1 MNNYDNQQKSTIFVS
16 KFDFMIES
24 KNIEDKT
31 DLVMNR
37 IKGILYA
44 AASSSTF
51 GLAPFFSITLL
62 LAGFSSFEVLSYRWG
77 VATITLTIIGLISGC
92 NFRLNRKDF
101 VVVFCLS
108 LFRAATS
115 FSLIV
120 AYQNI
125 ASGVASTIHFMY
137 PLAVALMMMFFFGEK
152 KSIWVIIAVLMS
164 LFGASMLSSGELNVE
179 NGNTLIGLIGACV
192 SVFSYA
198 GYIIGV
204 RKTRA
209 VQINSTVLTCYV
221 MGIGTIFYLIGAGC
235 TSGLRMVTD
244 GYTWLIILGLAL
256 PATAIS
262 NITLVQAI
270 KYAGPT
276 LTSILGAMEPLTAVV
291 IGVLAFHELFTVNS
305 VVGILLILLAVSIVV
320 FRERKIKG

>member
-1 MNNYDNQQKSTIFVS
+1 
-16 KFDFMIES
+16 
-24 KNIEDKT
+24 
-31 DLVMNR
+31 MNR

-44 AASSSTF
+44 AVSSSTF

-62 LAGFSSFEVLSYRWG
+62 MIGFSAFEVLSYRWG
-77 VATITLTIIGLISGC
+77 IASIVLTVLGLFSGC
-92 NFRLNRKDF
+92 NFRLSVKDF
-101 VVVFCLS
+101 KVVFGLS
-108 LFRAATS
+108 LLRAITS
-115 FSLIV
+115 FCLII

-137 PLAVALMMMFFFGEK
+137 PLVVALAMMFFFREK
-152 KSIWVIIAVLMS
+152 KSLWVLFAVLIS
-164 LFGASMLSSGELNVE
+164 LLGAALLSLGELDAN
-179 NGNTLIGLIGACV
+179 NGNAMVGLVAACV

-204 RKTRA
+204 RTTRA
-209 VQINSTVLTCYV
+209 VRINSTVLTCYV
-221 MGIGTIFYLIGAGC
+221 MGLGTLFYLIGAFT
-235 TSGLRMVTD
+235 TSGFRLVTD
-244 GYTWLIILGLAL
+244 GYIWLIILGLAL

-291 IGVLAFHELFTVNS
+291 IGVFVFEEFFTVNS
-305 VVGILLILLAVSIVV
+305 AIGIILILIAVSLVV
-320 FRERKIKG
+320 FRKQKN

>member
-1 MNNYDNQQKSTIFVS
+1 
-16 KFDFMIES
+16 
-24 KNIEDKT
+24 
-31 DLVMNR
+31 MNR

-77 VATITLTIIGLISGC
+77 VAAITLTIIGLLSGC
-92 NFRLNRKDF
+92 DFRLDRRDF
-101 VVVFCLS
+101 IVVFCLS
-108 LFRAATS
+108 LFRAVTS

-137 PLAVALMMMFFFGEK
+137 PLAVALVMMSFFGEK
-152 KSIWVIIAVLMS
+152 KSMWVMIAVLMS
-164 LFGASMLSSGELNVE
+164 LFGASMLSSGEMHVE
-179 NGNTLIGLIGACV
+179 NGNTVIGLIGACV

-209 VQINSTVLTCYV
+209 VRINSTVLTCYV
-221 MGIGTIFYLIGAGC
+221 MGIGTIFYLIGCGC

-244 GYTWLIILGLAL
+244 GHTWLIILGLAL

-262 NITLVQAI
+262 NITLIQAI

-291 IGVLAFHELFTVNS
+291 IGVLAFHEFFNVNS
-305 VVGILLILLAVSIVV
+305 AVGILLILLAVSIVV
-320 FRERKIKG
+320 LRERKIKG

>member
-1 MNNYDNQQKSTIFVS
+1 
-16 KFDFMIES
+16 
-24 KNIEDKT
+24 
-31 DLVMNR
+31 MNR

-44 AASSSTF
+44 AVSSSTF

-62 LAGFSSFEVLSYRWG
+62 LAGFSAFEVLSYRWG
-77 VATITLTIIGLISGC
+77 VASVVLIAFGLLSGC
-92 NFRLNRKDF
+92 DFRLTRKDLG
-101 VVVFCLS
+101 VVFLLS
-108 LFRAATS
+108 LLRAVTS
-115 FSLIV
+115 FSLII

-137 PLAVALMMMFFFGEK
+137 PLAVALAMMFFFQER
-152 KSIWVIIAVLMS
+152 KSLLVMLAVLMS
-164 LFGASMLSSGELNVE
+164 LLGAALLSMGELDAK
-179 NGNTLIGLIGACV
+179 NGNTIVGLVAACV

-204 RKTRA
+204 RTTRA

-221 MGIGTIFYLIGAGC
+221 MGLGTLFYLIGAFT
-235 TSGLRMVTD
+235 TSGIQWVTD

-262 NITLVQAI
+262 NITLVHAI

-291 IGVLAFHELFTVNS
+291 IGVFVFKELFTVNS
-305 VVGILLILLAVSIVV
+305 AVGILLILIAVSIVV
-320 FRERKIKG
+320 FRRAHPIFIGG

>member
-1 MNNYDNQQKSTIFVS
+1 
-16 KFDFMIES
+16 
-24 KNIEDKT
+24 
-31 DLVMNR
+31 MNR

-44 AASSSTF
+44 AVSSSTF

-62 LAGFSSFEVLSYRWG
+62 LAGFSAFEVLSYRWG
-77 VATITLTIIGLISGC
+77 VASVVLTAFGLFSGC
-92 NFRLNRKDF
+92 SFRLSKKDF
-101 VVVFCLS
+101 GVVFLLS
-108 LFRAATS
+108 LLRAVTS
-115 FSLIV
+115 FSLII

-137 PLAVALMMMFFFGEK
+137 PLAVALAMMFFFQEK
-152 KSIWVIIAVLMS
+152 KSLWVMFAVLMS
-164 LFGASMLSSGELNVE
+164 LLGAALLSLGELDAK
-179 NGNTLIGLIGACV
+179 NGNTMIGLVAACI

-204 RKTRA
+204 RTTRV

-221 MGIGTIFYLIGAGC
+221 MGLGTLFYLIGAFS
-235 TSGLRMVTD
+235 TSGLQWVTD

-291 IGVLAFHELFTVNS
+291 IGVLVFKELFTVNS
-305 VVGILLILLAVSIVV
+305 AIGILLILMAVSIVV
-320 FRERKIKG
+320 FRRQKS

>member
-1 MNNYDNQQKSTIFVS
+1 
-16 KFDFMIES
+16 MIES

>member
-1 MNNYDNQQKSTIFVS
+1 
-16 KFDFMIES
+16 
-24 KNIEDKT
+24 
-31 DLVMNR
+31 MNR

-44 AASSSTF
+44 AVSSSTF

-62 LAGFSSFEVLSYRWG
+62 LAGFSAFEVLSYRWG
-77 VATITLTIIGLISGC
+77 VASVVLIAFGLLSGC
-92 NFRLNRKDF
+92 NFRLTRKDLG
-101 VVVFCLS
+101 VVFLLS
-108 LFRAATS
+108 LLRAVTS
-115 FSLIV
+115 FSLII

-137 PLAVALMMMFFFGEK
+137 PLAVALAMMFFFQER
-152 KSIWVIIAVLMS
+152 KSLLVMLAVLMS
-164 LFGASMLSSGELNVE
+164 LLGAALLSMGELDAK
-179 NGNTLIGLIGACV
+179 NGNTIVGLVAACV

-204 RKTRA
+204 RTTRA
-209 VQINSTVLTCYV
+209 VQINSTVLTCYD
-221 MGIGTIFYLIGAGC
+221 MGLGTLFYLIGAFS
-235 TSGLRMVTD
+235 TSGIQWVTD

-262 NITLVQAI
+262 NITLVHAI

-291 IGVLAFHELFTVNS
+291 IGVFVFKELFTVNS
-305 VVGILLILLAVSIVV
+305 AVGILLILIAVSIVV
-320 FRERKIKG
+320 FRRQKS

>member
-1 MNNYDNQQKSTIFVS
+1 
-16 KFDFMIES
+16 
-24 KNIEDKT
+24 
-31 DLVMNR
+31 MNR

-44 AASSSTF
+44 AVSSSTF

-62 LAGFSSFEVLSYRWG
+62 LAGFSAFEVLSYRWG
-77 VATITLTIIGLISGC
+77 VASVVLIAFGLLSGC
-92 NFRLNRKDF
+92 NFRLTRKDLG
-101 VVVFCLS
+101 VVFLLS
-108 LFRAATS
+108 LLRAVTS
-115 FSLIV
+115 FSLII

-137 PLAVALMMMFFFGEK
+137 PLAVALAMMFFFQER
-152 KSIWVIIAVLMS
+152 KSLLVMLAVLMS
-164 LFGASMLSSGELNVE
+164 LLGAALLSMGELDAK
-179 NGNTLIGLIGACV
+179 NGNTIVGLVAACV

-204 RKTRA
+204 RTTRA

-221 MGIGTIFYLIGAGC
+221 MGMGTLFYLIGAFS
-235 TSGLRMVTD
+235 TSGIQWVTD

-262 NITLVQAI
+262 NITLVHAI

-291 IGVLAFHELFTVNS
+291 IGVFVFKELFTVNS
-305 VVGILLILLAVSIVV
+305 AIGILLILIAVSIVV
-320 FRERKIKG
+320 FRRQKS

>member
-1 MNNYDNQQKSTIFVS
+1 
-16 KFDFMIES
+16 
-24 KNIEDKT
+24 
-31 DLVMNR
+31 MNR

-44 AASSSTF
+44 AVSSSTF

-62 LAGFSSFEVLSYRWG
+62 LAGFSAFEVLSYRWG
-77 VATITLTIIGLISGC
+77 VASVVLTAFGLFSGC
-92 NFRLNRKDF
+92 SFRLSKKDF
-101 VVVFCLS
+101 GVVFLLS
-108 LFRAATS
+108 LLRAVTS
-115 FSLIV
+115 FSLII

-137 PLAVALMMMFFFGEK
+137 PLAVALAMMFFFQEK
-152 KSIWVIIAVLMS
+152 KSLWVMFAVLMS
-164 LFGASMLSSGELNVE
+164 LLGAALLSLGELDAK
-179 NGNTLIGLIGACV
+179 NGNTMIGLVAACV

-204 RKTRA
+204 RTTRA

-221 MGIGTIFYLIGAGC
+221 MGLGTLFYLIGAFS
-235 TSGLRMVTD
+235 TSGLQWVTD

-291 IGVLAFHELFTVNS
+291 VGVLVFKELFTVNS
-305 VVGILLILLAVSIVV
+305 AIGILLILMAVSIVV
-320 FRERKIKG
+320 FRRQKS

>member
-1 MNNYDNQQKSTIFVS
+1 
-16 KFDFMIES
+16 
-24 KNIEDKT
+24 
-31 DLVMNR
+31 MNR

-44 AASSSTF
+44 AVSSSTF

-62 LAGFSSFEVLSYRWG
+62 LAGFSAFEVLSYRWG
-77 VATITLTIIGLISGC
+77 VASVVLTAFGLFSGC
-92 NFRLNRKDF
+92 SFRLSKKDF
-101 VVVFCLS
+101 GVVFLLS
-108 LFRAATS
+108 LLRAVTS
-115 FSLIV
+115 FSLII

-137 PLAVALMMMFFFGEK
+137 PLAVALAMMFFFQEK
-152 KSIWVIIAVLMS
+152 KSLWVMFAVLMS
-164 LFGASMLSSGELNVE
+164 LLGAALLSLGELDAK
-179 NGNTLIGLIGACV
+179 NGNTMIGLVAACV

-204 RKTRA
+204 RTTRA

-221 MGIGTIFYLIGAGC
+221 MGLGTLFYLIGAFS
-235 TSGLRMVTD
+235 TSGLQWVTD

-291 IGVLAFHELFTVNS
+291 IGVLVFKELFTVNS
-305 VVGILLILLAVSIVV
+305 AIGILLILMAVSIVV
-320 FRERKIKG
+320 FRRQKS